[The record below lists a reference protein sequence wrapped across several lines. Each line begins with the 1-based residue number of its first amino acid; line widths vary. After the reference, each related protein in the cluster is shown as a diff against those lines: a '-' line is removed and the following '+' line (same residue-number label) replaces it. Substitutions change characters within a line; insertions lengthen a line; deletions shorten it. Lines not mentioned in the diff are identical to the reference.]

1 MTVLANVLY
10 PAFMSPHIAA
20 IFLPLS
26 GLMAFA
32 AEVLIYRHFN
42 KGQYFWFI
50 VWCVLFV
57 NCVSSSF
64 GMWLSDQLPDGY
76 VSGVLGDGDDP
87 SVVPGPNFLLFS
99 LLGFLLAFILSVLI
113 EWALAPIIN
122 KFFKWEISFKTLF
135 LANLGSYLTLLVVA
149 SLIVLSRSL

>member
-1 MTVLANVLY
+1 MTILANVLY
-10 PAFMSPHIAA
+10 PAFMSPHVAA

-50 VWCVLFV
+50 VWCVLFL

-64 GMWLSDQLPDGY
+64 GMWLSG
-76 VSGVLGDGDDP
+76 
-87 SVVPGPNFLLFS
+87 SVPEIVKLQG
-99 LLGFLLAFILSVLI
+99 GFLPADHKGRQ
-113 EWALAPIIN
+113 A
-122 KFFKWEISFKTLF
+122 
-135 LANLGSYLTLLVVA
+135 G
-149 SLIVLSRSL
+149 

>member
-1 MTVLANVLY
+1 MTILANVLY
-10 PAFMSPHIAA
+10 PAFMSPHVAA

-50 VWCVLFV
+50 VWCVLFL

-76 VSGVLGDGDDP
+76 VSGVLGDGGDQHR
-87 SVVPGPNFLLFS
+87 SIVPGPNFLLFS
-99 LLGFLLAFILSVLI
+99 LLGFLLAFILEPVPM
-113 EWALAPIIN
+113 ECN
-122 KFFKWEISFKTLF
+122 FK
-135 LANLGSYLTLLVVA
+135 A
-149 SLIVLSRSL
+149 S